1 MDLKLQIDLHSMLK
15 NTLQKKEVSTKRHLN
30 YESKYN
36 AQVIYNKHLS
46 LFKQK
51 VRS

>member
-1 MDLKLQIDLHSMLK
+1 MLK
-15 NTLQKKEVSTKRHLN
+15 NTLQFKNKNVYIKRQFN

-36 AQVIYNKHLS
+36 ARAIYNKHLS